1 MKRFLLTTLLILTLT
16 INPVFAN
23 TDPHDIIPLKNV
35 HLESDN
41 YVLMDRES
49 GLVLTS
55 KNLNKQIHPASIT
68 KVLTTITAL
77 EMLEGTPLTTTY
89 ELPQSIFDGL
99 DPIASVVDF
108 KAGDIVTLSDILH
121 GIILP
126 SGADAT
132 RAISVYLT
140 GTPEGLAI
148 NMNEKAK
155 EIGMSQSTFMNTSGL
170 DDSQHLSTVYDLA
183 LLVQY
188 SLKNPQ
194 FKKLYSKVEYT
205 TSPTPK
211 YPDGIPLTN
220 KSLKDAHERGFDAM
234 YGAKSGYTELA
245 QVSLSSVASTPT
257 GDLIF
262 ISTSAQSH
270 EKMQENPAVTDAI
283 AMYERAFN
291 DFKRTVIIPRGN
303 IIGEIPIVHV
313 ENRYPVSYEKDI
325 ISYLPKGVERSDLQ
339 FKLTQA
345 ATEFRAPVE
354 ANSVLGTLKVVY
366 NDTIIFQDDIINK
379 EPIEASVEVI
389 VLEFLQSMG
398 GIIGISIVA
407 TGIVF
412 YFVMKFQ
419 KMRRRNHPNK
429 WREAQQQNEST
440 DQDLDF

>member
-1 MKRFLLTTLLILTLT
+1 MKRILLTTLLILTLT

-23 TDPHDIIPLKNV
+23 TDPNDIIPLKNV
-35 HLESDN
+35 QLESEN

-55 KNLNKQIHPASIT
+55 KNSDKQIHPASIT

-89 ELPQSIFDGL
+89 ELPEIIFDGL

-108 KAGDIVTLSDILH
+108 KAGDTVTLSDILH

-170 DDSQHLSTVYDLA
+170 DDPQHLSTVHDLA
-183 LLVQY
+183 VLVQY

-194 FKKLYSKVEYT
+194 FKKLYSQVEYT
-205 TSPTPK
+205 TSPTDK
-211 YPDGIPLTN
+211 YPEGIKLTN
-220 KSLKDAHERGFDAM
+220 KSLNDAHERGFEAM

-262 ISTSAQSH
+262 VSTSAQSH
-270 EKMQENPAVTDAI
+270 PDMKENPAVSDAI
-283 AMYERAFN
+283 AMYDRAFN
-291 DFKRTVIIPRGN
+291 NFKRTVIIPRGN

-313 ENRYPVSYEKDI
+313 ENRYPVSYDEDI
-325 ISYLPKGVERSDLQ
+325 ISYLPKGVERSDLE

-366 NDTIIFQDDIINK
+366 NDTVIFEDEIINS

-398 GIIGISIVA
+398 GIIGISIIA
-407 TGIVF
+407 AITIF

-419 KMRRRNHPNK
+419 KIRKRNHPNK
-429 WREAQQQNEST
+429 WREAQKHYNN
-440 DQDLDF
+440 DQDLDS